1 MWPSYSQTFTDMPL
15 VLFACTC
22 ALSACRQ
29 GPPFGCPYPWVVVL
43 PYSLRCGL
51 LPCACVRVHRVCA
64 SEGRNV
70 AVLLDLE
77 GGTVR
82 SSFLIDHATKK
93 RISKIELKVR
103 CKRGGEHGPCIGSV
117 VGSTVRRSVRHAAG
131 STGTDVTCSW
141 QSGGPSSCSRK
152 GSAGVVDRC
161 CSVEVP
167 TTFQQ
172 CCSHS

>member
-1 MWPSYSQTFTDMPL
+1 MGILTP
-15 VLFACTC
+15 ACLTNL
-22 ALSACRQ
+22 A
-29 GPPFGCPYPWVVVL
+29 
-43 PYSLRCGL
+43 LRCLL

-103 CKRGGEHGPCIGSV
+103 WIGRGACL
-117 VGSTVRRSVRHAAG
+117 A
-131 STGTDVTCSW
+131 
-141 QSGGPSSCSRK
+141 
-152 GSAGVVDRC
+152 SAC
-161 CSVEVP
+161 
-167 TTFQQ
+167 
-172 CCSHS
+172 